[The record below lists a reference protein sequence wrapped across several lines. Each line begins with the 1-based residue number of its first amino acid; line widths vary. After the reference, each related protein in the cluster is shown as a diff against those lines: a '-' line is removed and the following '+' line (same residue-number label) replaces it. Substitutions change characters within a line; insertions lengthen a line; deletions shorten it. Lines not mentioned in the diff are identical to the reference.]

1 MMPTIRDPA
10 SSLSAAHRR
19 ELAAAVR
26 KLERPTFA
34 ARIADYAGKP
44 VTELIKLM
52 PRPINRRFQ
61 ALVRSAIFQCLEVAI
76 ESLDPDDGAAASP
89 FTNKIMV
96 GLTGGVGGFFGIA
109 ALPFELPLTTTLML
123 RSIAEIAREH
133 GEDLSRLETRLSC
146 VEVFALGGRVPT
158 DKSHVDYFA
167 VRTVLSSLVRDVVT
181 QVAEVGALSASS
193 PLLARLAGEIVGR
206 FGVVLSDQLAVGAAP
221 VIGAVGGAA
230 VNVVFTDHFQR
241 VAEGHFAIRRLERL
255 YGAGEIERAY
265 HDAVQDLS
273 GLRRRFGRTA
283 RRPSE
288 TAA

>member
-1 MMPTIRDPA
+1 
-10 SSLSAAHRR
+10 
-19 ELAAAVR
+19 
-26 KLERPTFA
+26 
-34 ARIADYAGKP
+34 
-44 VTELIKLM
+44 
-52 PRPINRRFQ
+52 
-61 ALVRSAIFQCLEVAI
+61 
-76 ESLDPDDGAAASP
+76 
-89 FTNKIMV
+89 
-96 GLTGGVGGFFGIA
+96 
-109 ALPFELPLTTTLML
+109 ML

-133 GEDLSRLETRLSC
+133 GEDLGLLETRLSC
-146 VEVFALGGRVPT
+146 VEVFALGGRVPG
-158 DKSHVDYFA
+158 DKSHVDYYA

-265 HDAVQDLS
+265 HEAARDLS
-273 GLRRRFGRTA
+273 GVRRRFGQTIRGRPRPPREGSHG
-283 RRPSE
+283 RR
-288 TAA
+288 